1 MSVDFT
7 VKKLKELQYSTQ
19 LLLWRMKFY
28 RTTIFKWIFPF
39 LAIVLATAAVP
50 APVNELENSLSSL
63 ELKNLLDE
71 HRQLNRFK
79 VHNMLV
85 LSLVPT

>member
-1 MSVDFT
+1 MIVDFT

-19 LLLWRMKFY
+19 LLLRRMKFY
-28 RTTIFKWIFPF
+28 RTAIFKWILSFS
-39 LAIVLATAAVP
+39 AVVLATAAVP

-85 LSLVPT
+85 LSLVPK